1 VRRVGYIS
9 ITIAALVA
17 LFILLRL
24 ASDRVGVRAQTP
36 SAGVTEV
43 ARQTTQGG
51 INETPESSDTAVCQS
66 RHGLPDP
73 TCTPGAVGT
82 TKIKDI
88 CEGGSTKRWRP
99 AVTYTNRLKREGLNR
114 YGFVDR
120 SLSAYEE
127 DHLIPLELGGDGYAA
142 ENLWPEPH
150 GGIYGSKGKDRVEN
164 WLHRQVCSGA
174 MTVEEAQQGI
184 AANWEQYLPSAVKP

>member
-1 VRRVGYIS
+1 MRRVGYIG
-9 ITIAALVA
+9 ITIGVLLA

-24 ASDRVGVRAQTP
+24 ASDRVGVAAQAP

-43 ARQTTQGG
+43 AKQTTQGT
-51 INETPESSDTAVCQS
+51 IKETLESPDTAVCQS

-82 TKIKDI
+82 TNREDI

-99 AVTYTNRLKREGLNR
+99 AVSYTNRLKREGLRR
-114 YGFVDR
+114 YGFSDS

-127 DHLIPLELGGDGYAA
+127 DHLIPLELGGDGYAP

-150 GGIYGSKGKDRVEN
+150 GGTYGSKGKDRVEN

-184 AANWEQYLPSAVKP
+184 AANWEQYLSSAVEP